1 VADGVAAVAVAEAV
15 AEDTKM
21 HKLDPHKITF
31 TKSHSGM
38 LDIAMSDRTVE
49 GVHCVQMFPFSD
61 PERYISVI
69 RPVKPDPEEV
79 GVIERLSDLPADQ
92 RKLVVDDIKF
102 RYFVPE
108 IEDIIDVEDSAGLY
122 EMDLATERGPRRI
135 FILNPR
141 ESISTTDDGVM
152 LLTDVEK
159 CRYKITNFSRLSSRA
174 HAQFEKIIF

>member
-1 VADGVAAVAVAEAV
+1 VAEDGVVAAVAE
-15 AEDTKM
+15 AEDQDIDM
-21 HKLDPHKITF
+21 NRLDPQTVKF

-38 LDIAMSDRTVE
+38 LDIAMPDRTVE

-61 PERYISVI
+61 PERYISIV

-79 GVIERLSDLPADQ
+79 GVIANLRDLPLDQ
-92 RKLVVDDIKF
+92 QKLVIEDIKF

-108 IEDIIDVEDSAGLY
+108 IEEIIDVEESAGLY

-159 CRYKITNFSRLSSRA
+159 CRYKISSFSKLSPRS
-174 HAQFEKIIF
+174 HTQFEKIIF